1 VLTGP
6 SDVPSAGELEAPEPT
21 AGDFGRPSVP
31 TPYAAARIAA
41 FLDKHLC
48 WTAFWDKNYR
58 VWRVAENDPDSDLY
72 AESRDADAVIKYMT
86 AHS

>member
-1 VLTGP
+1 MTGP
-6 SDVPSAGELEAPEPT
+6 GGVPPAGELEVPEPT
-21 AGDFGRPSVP
+21 AVDVGKPSLP

-41 FLDKHLC
+41 FLDSHLS
-48 WTAFWDKNYR
+48 WTAFWDKQYR
-58 VWRVAENDPDSDLY
+58 VWRVAEDDPDSDQY